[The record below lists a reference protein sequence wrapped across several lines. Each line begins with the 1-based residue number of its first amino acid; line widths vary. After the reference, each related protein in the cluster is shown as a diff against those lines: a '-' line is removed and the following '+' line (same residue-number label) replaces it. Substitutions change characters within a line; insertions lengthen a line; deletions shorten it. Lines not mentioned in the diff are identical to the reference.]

1 MVNDTLLH
9 SVFILGGAQHPM
21 TALADLSKGFLMT
34 KERLTGDGVNGDS
47 DPIR

>member
-34 KERLTGDGVNGDS
+34 KERHHHDVQLVEIN
-47 DPIR
+47 R